1 MGKIVSLAAGFAL
14 AAVVCTGCYEYPK
27 PPSATLG
34 DSYTQRDRDKAE
46 EMFKGIKTLTLA
58 DAQRL
63 AIKNNPTYI
72 SASQA
77 IDAARFRYYQAIGAY
92 SPTITAGFGLKNDHG
107 WRTNEVNVAQNYDEH
122 GRSDTFTTSTSVK
135 ANLLIF
141 DGLARE
147 FNMLASKKGVK
158 YYEALEAD
166 ACRTLMRTV
175 ATAYNTVL
183 EAVEN
188 RRIAREDR
196 KFQEA
201 TLKDTRYKFEAG
213 AVPLSDVLNF
223 EILANNAEV
232 NMIAAD
238 YQYEVALYALA
249 ALMGFPQGQ
258 LPRDINFPTDYK
270 KNFGQL
276 PSVDIYLDAALANR
290 PDLKGYRENLEI
302 SKYQLYMA
310 YSSYSPTISGYAE
323 FGYDTNYT
331 RYANN
336 YADRTKYHH
345 TRLHQPSFSYGIN
358 AEWTIFN
365 GLVRYNKM
373 REYQANVAIADY
385 TVANAWLTVVAEV
398 RAAYANYIKSVKMT
412 KLYEKTRDLS
422 AKQRDLVDDEYR
434 AGNAE
439 LTRLN
444 EAQRDLV
451 EAETNLAASYIS
463 ILNAKAQLDEVVG
476 VNTAAYYLS
485 GERKALNNA
494 PGLETYSVKEPKA
507 EPKKAVKAAAP
518 KAEPKK
524 AVKAAAPKA
533 EPKKAVKAAPKQTAV
548 KKQEVKKAAKAP
560 AIPADPT
567 AKPAAK

>member
-1 MGKIVSLAAGFAL
+1 MGKFLNLAAGVAV
-14 AAVVCTGCYEYPK
+14 AAAVCTGCYEYPK

-34 DSYTQRDRDKAE
+34 DSYTLRERDKAE
-46 EMFKGIKTLTLA
+46 EMFKNIKVLTLA

-63 AIKNNPTYI
+63 AIKNNPNYI

-77 IDAARFRYYQAIGAY
+77 INAARFRYYQAIGAY
-92 SPTITAGFGLKNDHG
+92 SPTISAGFNLNNGHS
-107 WRTNEVNVAQNYDEH
+107 WRSHEVNVSKNYDHH
-122 GRSDTFTTSTSVK
+122 GRTDAFTTSTSVR

-147 FNMLASKKGVK
+147 FNMLAAKKGVK

-232 NMIAAD
+232 NMISAD

-270 KNFGQL
+270 KNFGEL

-302 SKYQLYMA
+302 SKYQLYQA
-310 YSSYSPTISGYAE
+310 YSSYSPTVSGYVE
-323 FGYDTNYT
+323 FGYNTNYT
-331 RYANN
+331 RYADN
-336 YADRTKYHH
+336 YADRAKYHH
-345 TRLHQPSFSYGIN
+345 TGLNQPSFSYGIN

-365 GLVRYNKM
+365 GLIRYNKV

-385 TVANAWLTVVAEV
+385 SVASAWLNVVAEV

-412 KLYEKTRDLS
+412 RLYEKTRDLS

-485 GERKALNNA
+485 TDRKVSTQA
-494 PGLETYSVKEPKA
+494 PGLESYVITEP
-507 EPKKAVKAAAP
+507 AVKAD
-518 KAEPKK
+518 
-524 AVKAAAPKA
+524 KAA
-533 EPKKAVKAAPKQTAV
+533 
-548 KKQEVKKAAKAP
+548 
-560 AIPADPT
+560 
-567 AKPAAK
+567 AKPAAKPAAEKSVKKASAGKKSAAPVIPADPKAKPAKNTK

>member
-1 MGKIVSLAAGFAL
+1 MGKFRYLAAGAVMV
-14 AAVVCTGCYEYPK
+14 AAICSGCYEYPK

-34 DSYTQRDRDKAE
+34 DSYTQRERDKAE
-46 EMFKGIKTLTLA
+46 EMFKDIKSLTLA
-58 DAQRL
+58 DAQRI
-63 AIKNNPTYI
+63 AIQNNPNYI
-72 SASQA
+72 SAAQS

-92 SPTITAGFGLKNDHG
+92 SPTLTAGFGLSESHTWKKDKGTAFSRGTGQRERDNSYV
-107 WRTNEVNVAQNYDEH
+107 T
-122 GRSDTFTTSTSVK
+122 TTSLR

-147 FNMLASKKGVK
+147 FNVLASKRGVK

-183 EAVEN
+183 EAIEN
-188 RRIAREDR
+188 QRIAREDR
-196 KFQEA
+196 KFQESS
-201 TLKDTRYKFEAG
+201 LKDTRYKFEAG

-258 LPRDINFPTDYK
+258 LPRDLNFPCDFK
-270 KNFGQL
+270 NNFGEL
-276 PSVDIYLDAALANR
+276 PAVEIYLDAALANR
-290 PDLKGYRENLEI
+290 PDLKAYRESLQI
-302 SKYQLYMA
+302 SKYQLYQT
-310 YSSYSPTISGYAE
+310 YSSYSPTVTGYID
-323 FGYDTNYT
+323 FGYNTNYNRPHQSGDDT
-331 RYANN
+331 
-336 YADRTKYHH
+336 H
-345 TRLHQPSFSYGIN
+345 TDNPSFSYGIN

-365 GLVRYNKM
+365 GLIRYNKM

-385 TVANAWLTVVAEV
+385 AVASSWLNVVAEV

-412 KLYEKTRDLS
+412 KLYEKTRNLS

-463 ILNAKAQLDEVVG
+463 IQNAKAQLDEVVG

-485 GERKALNNA
+485 TGKSAVNSA
-494 PGLETYSVKEPKA
+494 PGLESYTIP
-507 EPKKAVKAAAP
+507 AAAP
-518 KAEPKK
+518 EEKESA
-524 AVKAAAPKA
+524 AVKNEAKVSPAKDVPAKA
-533 EPKKAVKAAPKQTAV
+533 GD
-548 KKQEVKKAAKAP
+548 AP
-560 AIPADPT
+560 AIPADPK
-567 AKPAAK
+567 AKPAK

>member
-1 MGKIVSLAAGFAL
+1 MGKFWSFAAGAVMV
-14 AAVVCTGCYEYPK
+14 AAICSGCYEYPK
-27 PPSATLG
+27 PPAATLG
-34 DSYTQRDRDKAE
+34 DSYTQRERGKAE
-46 EMFKGIKTLTLA
+46 EMFKGIKSLTLA
-58 DAQRL
+58 DAQRI
-63 AIKNNPTYI
+63 AIQNNPNYI
-72 SASQA
+72 SASQS

-92 SPTITAGFGLKNDHG
+92 SPTLTAGFGLSESHVWQKDKGGSFSSGTGQRERDNS
-107 WRTNEVNVAQNYDEH
+107 Y
-122 GRSDTFTTSTSVK
+122 TTSTSLR

-147 FNMLASKKGVK
+147 FKVLASKRGVK

-183 EAVEN
+183 ESIEN
-188 RRIAREDR
+188 QRIAREDR
-196 KFQEA
+196 KFQESS
-201 TLKDTRYKFEAG
+201 LKDTRYKFEAG

-258 LPRDINFPTDYK
+258 LPRDLDFPCDFK
-270 KNFGQL
+270 NNFGEL
-276 PSVDIYLDAALANR
+276 PAVEIYLDAALANR
-290 PDLKGYRENLEI
+290 PDLKAYRENLEI
-302 SKYQLYMA
+302 SKYQLYQV
-310 YSSYSPTISGYAE
+310 YSSYSPTISGYVD
-323 FGYDTNYT
+323 FGYNTNYNRQHKSGNDT
-331 RYANN
+331 
-336 YADRTKYHH
+336 H
-345 TRLHQPSFSYGIN
+345 TDNPSFSYGIN

-365 GLVRYNKM
+365 GLIRYNRM

-385 TVANAWLTVVAEV
+385 AVAQSWLGVVAEV

-412 KLYEKTRDLS
+412 RLYEKTRDLS

-451 EAETNLAASYIS
+451 QAETNLAASYIS
-463 ILNAKAQLDEVVG
+463 IQNAKAQLDEVVG
-476 VNTAAYYLS
+476 VNTASYYLS
-485 GERKALNNA
+485 TEKKSVNAA
-494 PGLETYSVKEPKA
+494 PGLETYTIPAVDNAKSAAPAKA
-507 EPKKAVKAAAP
+507 EAKAKAAAAP
-518 KAEPKK
+518 AAKEAKTAPAKAD
-524 AVKAAAPKA
+524 AAP
-533 EPKKAVKAAPKQTAV
+533 V
-548 KKQEVKKAAKAP
+548 
-560 AIPADPT
+560 IPADPK
-567 AKPAAK
+567 AKPAK

>member
-1 MGKIVSLAAGFAL
+1 MHKFFSFAAGAVI
-14 AAVVCTGCYEYPK
+14 AAVVCAGCYEYPK
-27 PPSATLG
+27 PPQATLG
-34 DSYTQRDRDKAE
+34 DSYTHRDRDKAE
-46 EMFKGIKTLTLA
+46 DMFKGIKLLTLA

-63 AIKNNPTYI
+63 AIKNNPNYM
-72 SASQA
+72 SAARS

-92 SPTITAGFGLKNDHG
+92 SPTISAGFGMGNSHN
-107 WRTNEVNVAQNYDEH
+107 WRTDEVNMSQNYDH
-122 GRSDTFTTSTSVK
+122 YGRTDAFSTSTSIR

-147 FNMLASKKGVK
+147 FKMLAAKKGIK

-232 NMIAAD
+232 NMISAD
-238 YQYEVALYALA
+238 YKYEVALYALA

-258 LPRDINFPTDYK
+258 LPRDITFPTDYK
-270 KNFGQL
+270 GNFGNL

-290 PDLKGYRENLEI
+290 PDLKAYRENLEI
-302 SKYQLYMA
+302 SKYNLYQG
-310 YSSYSPTISGYAE
+310 YSSYSPTVTGYVD
-323 FGYDTNYT
+323 FGYGTNYT
-331 RYANN
+331 RYADN

-345 TRLHQPSFSYGIN
+345 TAVNQPSFSYGIN

-365 GLVRYNKM
+365 GLIRYNKV

-385 TVANAWLTVVAEV
+385 TVANAWLNVVAEV

-412 KLYEKTRDLS
+412 RLYEKTRDLS

-451 EAETNLAASYIS
+451 EAETNRAASYIS

-485 GERKALNNA
+485 TDRKVSTNA
-494 PGLETYSVKEPKA
+494 PGLENYVVPAQEK
-507 EPKKAVKAAAP
+507 
-518 KAEPKK
+518 
-524 AVKAAAPKA
+524 
-533 EPKKAVKAAPKQTAV
+533 KAAPA
-548 KKQEVKKAAKAP
+548 KKAAEPAKKAAVAKKTASAKKTAP
-560 AIPADPT
+560 AIPADPK
-567 AKPAAK
+567 AKPAK

>member
-1 MGKIVSLAAGFAL
+1 MHKIFSLAAGAMFA
-14 AAVVCTGCYEYPK
+14 AAVCSGCYEYPK
-27 PPSATLG
+27 PPVATLG
-34 DSYTQRDRDKAE
+34 DSYTQREKGKAE
-46 EMFKGIKTLTLA
+46 EMFKNIKTLTLA

-63 AIKNNPTYI
+63 AIKNNPNYI
-72 SASQA
+72 SAARA

-92 SPTITAGFGLKNDHG
+92 SPTISAGFGMSNGHN
-107 WRTNEVNVAQNYDEH
+107 WRANEVNVAKNYDRH
-122 GRSDTFTTSTSVK
+122 GRTDEFSTSTSIR

-147 FNMLASKKGVK
+147 FNMLAAKKGIK
-158 YYEALEAD
+158 YYESLEAD

-232 NMIAAD
+232 NMISAD
-238 YQYEVALYALA
+238 YKYEVALYALA

-258 LPRDINFPTDYK
+258 LPKDLEFPSDYK
-270 KNFGQL
+270 NNFGEL

-302 SKYQLYMA
+302 SKYQLYQT
-310 YSSYSPTISGYAE
+310 YSSYSPTITGYAE
-323 FGYDTNYT
+323 FGYGTSYT
-331 RYANN
+331 RYADN
-336 YADRTKYHH
+336 YADRAGYHH
-345 TRLHQPSFSYGIN
+345 SSVNRPSFSYGIN
-358 AEWTIFN
+358 AEWTVFN
-365 GLVRYNKM
+365 GLIRYNKV

-385 TVANAWLTVVAEV
+385 SVATAWLNVVAEV
-398 RAAYANYIKSVKMT
+398 RAAYANYIKSVQMT
-412 KLYEKTRDLS
+412 RLYEKTRELS

-485 GERKALNNA
+485 TDRKASGNA
-494 PGLETYSVKEPKA
+494 PGLESYVVPAAAPAK
-507 EPKKAVKAAAP
+507 KAAAP
-518 KAEPKK
+518 AK
-524 AVKAAAPKA
+524 KAAAPA
-533 EPKKAVKAAPKQTAV
+533 
-548 KKQEVKKAAKAP
+548 KKAAAPAKKAAAPAKKAAAPAKKAAAP

-567 AKPAAK
+567 AKPAK

>member
-1 MGKIVSLAAGFAL
+1 MSKFRSLFLGAVVT
-14 AAVVCTGCYEYPK
+14 AVVCCGCYEYPK

-34 DSYTQRDRDKAE
+34 DSYTHRERDKAE
-46 EMFKGIKTLTLA
+46 DMFKGIKVFTLA
-58 DAQRL
+58 DAQRI
-63 AIKNNPTYI
+63 AIQNNPNYI
-72 SASQA
+72 SASQS
-77 IDAARFRYYQAIGAY
+77 INAARFRYYQALGAY
-92 SPTITAGFGLKNDHG
+92 SPTISAGFGLSESHTWPKDKTQG
-107 WRTNEVNVAQNYDEH
+107 WVAGTGQRERDNNYN
-122 GRSDTFTTSTSVK
+122 TSTSLR
-135 ANLLIF
+135 ASLLIF

-147 FNMLASKKGVK
+147 FNVLASKSGVK

-183 EAVEN
+183 ESIEN
-188 RRIAREDR
+188 QRIAREDR
-196 KFQEA
+196 KFQESS
-201 TLKDTRYKFEAG
+201 LKDTRYKFEAG

-232 NMIAAD
+232 KMIAAD

-258 LPRDINFPTDYK
+258 LPRDLEFPYDFK
-270 KNFGQL
+270 NNFGEL
-276 PSVDIYLDAALANR
+276 PAVEIYLDAALANR
-290 PDLKGYRENLEI
+290 PDLKAYRENLEI
-302 SKYQLYMA
+302 SKYQLYQS
-310 YSSYSPTISGYAE
+310 YSSYSPTVTGYMD
-323 FGYDTNYT
+323 FGYTTNYNRPHKSGGDT
-331 RYANN
+331 
-336 YADRTKYHH
+336 H
-345 TRLHQPSFSYGIN
+345 TDTPSFSYGIN

-385 TVANAWLTVVAEV
+385 TVAQGWLNVVAEV

-412 KLYEKTRDLS
+412 KLYEKTRNLS

-463 ILNAKAQLDEVVG
+463 IQNAKAQLDEVVG

-485 GERKALNNA
+485 SEKKSVNA
-494 PGLETYSVKEPKA
+494 VPGLETYTIPAAAPA
-507 EPKKAVKAAAP
+507 EPAKKAAAP
-518 KAEPKK
+518 VKEEK
-524 AVKAAAPKA
+524 KAAAPAKA
-533 EPKKAVKAAPKQTAV
+533 GD
-548 KKQEVKKAAKAP
+548 AP
-560 AIPADPT
+560 AIPVDPT
-567 AKPAAK
+567 AKPAK